1 MKAKGQDID
10 IKPGQVFDQLT
21 YLGEVGIREYKENSS
36 RIVRCRCSC
45 GRIVEILAST
55 LMLPRRHRCR
65 SCSDNAHRI
74 DCSDIRAKNP
84 RLWGIYNGMYYRCYR
99 TKPGTSAYRNYR
111 GRGISICNEWKNSF
125 ASFVNWSLNNGYKSN
140 LSIDRIDFNGN
151 YEPSN
156 CRWADSKTQANNTR
170 NNVKNQTSEWK
181 ALKFRKAPKVLLIED
196 EWYSF
201 PSAAEHFGIPIQRIR
216 ARFKKGYRGAA
227 LVCDKIPQMGKC
239 GLMTRS

>member
-55 LMLPRRHRCR
+55 LILPRRHRCR
-65 SCSDNAHRI
+65 ECLEKAQRI
-74 DCSDIRAKNP
+74 PKDDIRTQNP
-84 RLWGIYNGMYYRCYR
+84 RLWTIYQAMNYRCY
-99 TKPGTSAYRNYR
+99 TVKPGTRTYRNYR
-111 GRGISICNEWKNSF
+111 GRGISICDEWRNSF
-125 ASFVNWSLNNGYKSN
+125 STFVNWALNNGYDSN

-156 CRWADSKTQANNTR
+156 CRWADNKLQSNNTR
-170 NNVKNQTSEWK
+170 NNKKNQTPEWK
-181 ALKFRKAPKVLLIED
+181 RLKFRRAPKVLLIEG

-201 PSAAEHFGIPIQRIR
+201 PSAAEHFKIPIQRIR
-216 ARFKKGYRGAA
+216 HRFNSGYRGTA
-227 LVCDKIPQMGKC
+227 LVCEKIPPKGKC
-239 GLMTRS
+239 NLISRF